1 MSLKGLFNPRWPGV
15 ALFDLDGTLVDSAPD
30 LAEAVDLTLRELGRA
45 PAGLEK
51 VRPWVGNGAKV
62 LIRRAL
68 ADKRD
73 WQPPRPE
80 DDALIDSALE
90 IFFKHYRH
98 TNGKHAHVYPGV
110 KECLDHLS
118 SCGCRMGV
126 VTNKPQQF
134 VAPLLEQTGL
144 ADYFELTLGGDAL
157 PEKKPEPAPVLHA
170 MKELHGTVGTTVMI
184 GDSDNDVNAAL
195 AAGIPCVAVRYGY
208 NSGAAIDSL
217 GADAVVDSLAELL

>member
-1 MSLKGLFNPRWPGV
+1 M
-15 ALFDLDGTLVDSAPD
+15 DLS
-30 LAEAVDLTLRELGRA
+30 LRELGRA

-90 IFFKHYRH
+90 IFFKHYRQ
-98 TNGKHAHVYPGV
+98 TNGKHARVYPGV

-118 SCGCRMGV
+118 ACGCRMAV

-144 ADYFELTLGGDAL
+144 ADYFELALGGDAL

-170 MKELHGTVGTTVMI
+170 MNKLHGTVGTTVMI